1 MNIAIIPARGGSKR
15 IPRKNIKLFAGK
27 PMIAYAISAAKL
39 SKLFD
44 HILISTDDGEI
55 ADIAKQFGAEVPFI
69 RPNFLADDH
78 TATAAVINH
87 AINIFSDGFGTPK
100 NVCCI
105 YPSVPLLKPSDI
117 VDAYSFM
124 RINNAESCYPVVE
137 FTSSPQRAL
146 KRKDN
151 GKLDFFYP
159 DFAMTRTQ
167 DLEKAYFDS
176 GQFYWGTP
184 LTWKNNS
191 ISSGVSTI
199 IPHWRIVDIDTID
212 DWKRAELIYQSMHL
226 QKNENR

>member
-27 PMIAYAISAAKL
+27 PMVVHAISVAKL

-44 HILISTDDGEI
+44 HIIISTDDDEI
-55 ADIAKQFGAEVPFI
+55 ANIAKKNGAQVPFI
-69 RPNFLADDH
+69 RPKLLADDH
-78 TATAAVINH
+78 TPTADVVNH
-87 AINIFSDGFGTPK
+87 AINMCSEIFGIPRY
-100 NVCCI
+100 VCCI

-124 RINNAESCYPVVE
+124 KIRSAESCYPVAE
-137 FTSSPQRAL
+137 FASCPQRAL
-146 KRKDN
+146 KRKDT
-151 GKLDFFYP
+151 GELEFFYP
-159 DFAMTRTQ
+159 EFKMTRTQ

-184 LTWKNNS
+184 FSWKNNN

-212 DWKRAELIYQSMHL
+212 DWKKAELIYKSMLL
-226 QKNENR
+226 QKNENW